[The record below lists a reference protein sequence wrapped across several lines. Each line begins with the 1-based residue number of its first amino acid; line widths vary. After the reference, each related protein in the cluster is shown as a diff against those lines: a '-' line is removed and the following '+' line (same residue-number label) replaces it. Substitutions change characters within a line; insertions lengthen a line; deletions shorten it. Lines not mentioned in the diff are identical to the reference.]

1 MVFECRHCHQQTSV
15 TAGTIFHKTKL
26 PLRKWFWAIF
36 LMATSKKGV
45 SMLYLQR
52 QLRIR
57 SYRAVWLMGQKI
69 RQAMKQRNVLYQ
81 TGGAVEVD
89 EIHIG
94 GQQSHEQR
102 REHPNKTP
110 FLMAVEEGKNGGPRF
125 VSFEE
130 LETVYEQHV
139 LPALKKHVLKGSTIK
154 TDGAGAYRKAKGYY
168 QDRSIYSQDKEKTQK
183 HLYWVN
189 MLTSNLKRLLISTY
203 HGVRPKYRD
212 AYLAEFAYRFNRR
225 HWPTEAFDRLLYAC
239 VRANPVALPEIK
251 A

>member
-1 MVFECRHCHQQTSV
+1 MGKGDGRAYHINSLLGFQSQFPREDSCWKYLVSLRWPDGFVCLQCNHRKADFLKSKMAFECRHCHQQTSV

-110 FLMAVEEGKNGGPRF
+110 FLMAVEEGKM
-125 VSFEE
+125 E
-130 LETVYEQHV
+130 
-139 LPALKKHVLKGSTIK
+139 ALALSLLKNWKLCMNNMSCRHSKST
-154 TDGAGAYRKAKGYY
+154 
-168 QDRSIYSQDKEKTQK
+168 S
-183 HLYWVN
+183 
-189 MLTSNLKRLLISTY
+189 
-203 HGVRPKYRD
+203 
-212 AYLAEFAYRFNRR
+212 
-225 HWPTEAFDRLLYAC
+225 
-239 VRANPVALPEIK
+239 
-251 A
+251 

>member
-1 MVFECRHCHQQTSV
+1 
-15 TAGTIFHKTKL
+15 
-26 PLRKWFWAIF
+26 
-36 LMATSKKGV
+36 
-45 SMLYLQR
+45 MLYLQR

-57 SYRAVWLMGQKI
+57 SYRTVWLMGQKL
-69 RQAMKQRNVLYQ
+69 RHAMKQRNVLYR

-102 REHPNKTP
+102 RKHPNKTA

-130 LETVYEQHV
+130 LKTVYEEHV
-139 LPALKKHVLKGSTIK
+139 LPALKRHVLKGSTIK
-154 TDGAGAYRKAKGYY
+154 TDGAGPYTKAKGYY
-168 QDRSIYSQDKEKTQK
+168 QDRSVYERDKEKTQK

-189 MLTSNLKRLLISTY
+189 MLTSNLKRFLISTY

-239 VRANPVALPEIK
+239 VMANPATLPEIK